1 MFLNRKNIDVYL
13 FDVDGTL
20 VVDGVI
26 PDSAIETIK
35 ELREEGNLVMLAT
48 GRCQGQLKE
57 ILDQVKVDGFIQNNG
72 AYATL
77 GKDILYEAPI
87 NPETVWKLHN
97 ENFNLGVLT
106 KDRYVRFLN
115 TNKAFKKFAD
125 SLKIEDPKKGDTAMI
140 DRDKIYSLTIAS
152 LDLENEINTKKYPD
166 LRFIKVS
173 DYGYDIVA
181 KGTTKASAFA
191 AIKAKYPQGH
201 IIAFGDNLNDLEML
215 DEADLSVCMAGAPD
229 ECKKASSF
237 VTKTAENNGI
247 EFAVNNFIKRV
258 LS

>member
-1 MFLNRKNIDVYL
+1 MFLNRKNINVYL

-26 PDSAIETIK
+26 PESAIETIK
-35 ELREEGNLVMLAT
+35 ELRDEGNFVMLAT

-57 ILDQVKVDGFIQNNG
+57 VLDQVKVDGFIQNNG
-72 AYATL
+72 GYATL
-77 GKDILYEAPI
+77 GKEVLYESPI
-87 NPETVWKLHN
+87 NPETIWKLHN
-97 ENFNLGVLT
+97 EGFNLGVLT

-152 LDLENEINTKKYPD
+152 LDLEHEINPKKYPD

-173 DYGYDIVA
+173 DYGYDVVA

-191 AIKAKYPQGH
+191 VIKAKYPQGH
-201 IIAFGDNLNDLEML
+201 IIAFGDNMNDYEML
-215 DEADLSVCMAGAPD
+215 DEADLSVSMQGAPD
-229 ECKKASSF
+229 ECKKVSSF

-258 LS
+258 LD

>member
-1 MFLNRKNIDVYL
+1 MFLNRKNINVYL

-20 VVDGVI
+20 CVDGVI
-26 PDSAIETIK
+26 ADSSKEAIE

-48 GRCQGQLKE
+48 GRSQGQLKE
-57 ILDQVKVDGFIQNNG
+57 ITDQIKVDGFVQNNG

-77 GKDILYEAPI
+77 GKDVLFESPI
-87 NPETVWKLHN
+87 NPETIWKLHN
-97 ENFNLGVLT
+97 DGLNIGVLT

-152 LDLENEINTKKYPD
+152 LDLENEVNTKKYPD

-173 DYGYDIVA
+173 DYGYDVVA
-181 KGTTKASAFA
+181 KGTTKATAFA
-191 AIKAKYPQGH
+191 QIKAKYPQGH
-201 IIAFGDNLNDLEML
+201 IIAFGDNMNDYEML
-215 DEADLSVCMAGAPD
+215 DEADLSVSMQGAPD
-229 ECKKASSF
+229 ECKKVSSF

-258 LS
+258 LD

>member
-20 VVDGVI
+20 LVDGVI
-26 PDSAIETIK
+26 PESAKETIK
-35 ELREEGNLVMLAT
+35 DLRDEGNYVMLAT

-57 ILDQVKVDGFIQNNG
+57 ILEQVKVDGFIQNNG

-77 GKDILYEAPI
+77 GKDVLFETPI
-87 NPETVWKLHN
+87 NPETIWKLHN
-97 ENFNLGVLT
+97 ENLNLGVLT

-173 DYGYDIVA
+173 DYGYDVVA
-181 KGTTKASAFA
+181 KGTTKASAFQV
-191 AIKAKYPQGH
+191 IKAKYPQGH

-215 DEADLSVCMAGAPD
+215 DEADISICMPNAPD
-229 ECKKASSF
+229 ACKKASSF
-237 VTKTAENNGI
+237 VTKAAEQDGI
-247 EFAVNNFIKRV
+247 EFAVDNFVRRV
-258 LS
+258 LC

>member
-1 MFLNRKNIDVYL
+1 MFLNRKNINVYL

-20 VVDGVI
+20 LIDGVI
-26 PDSAIETIK
+26 PDSAKEVIS
-35 ELREEGNLVMLAT
+35 ELREEGNMVMLAT
-48 GRCQGQLKE
+48 GRSQGQLKE
-57 ILDQVKVDGFIQNNG
+57 VTDQIKVDGFIQNNG
-72 AYATL
+72 AYAIL
-77 GKDILYEAPI
+77 GKDILFESPI
-87 NPETVWKLHN
+87 NPEVIWKLHN
-97 ENFNLGVLT
+97 DGLNLGVLT

-115 TNKAFKKFAD
+115 TNKAFKKFAE
-125 SLKIEDPKKGDTAMI
+125 SLKIEEPKKADTEVI

-152 LDLENEINTKKYPD
+152 TNLEAEVNPKKYPE

-229 ECKKASSF
+229 ACKKASSF
-237 VTKTAENNGI
+237 VTRSAEADGI

-258 LS
+258 LD